1 VLSCAKQLLRPCL
14 SAGIALL
21 LALPGAQLSA
31 AEEQPAAVSDLR
43 YGVSLYHYFQQD
55 YFAALSELQV
65 ADLRGGIVGH
75 GNAPLVLRGAMSL
88 AFGLDRSASQIFEQ
102 ALDQHSSERVR
113 NAAWFYL
120 SKMRFRRGDWQ
131 GATASLLRIE
141 GKLDPRLRDEF
152 NAMQVNVALRSGD
165 LATAVSAMD
174 DRDRKNPWQPYLY
187 YNLGTAHIR
196 ADKKAE
202 GIEYLDR
209 LAAMKLSSTEYRAIR
224 DKALTAAGFSL
235 MQQQQYTDAV
245 ARFSKVQLDSPI
257 EEQALLG
264 YGWSAVELGDYHQ
277 ALAPWQLLAGRSPLR
292 PAVQE
297 ALLAV
302 PYAYEKLGSLG
313 SALSEFEA
321 AEAVFSDEIN
331 RLDALK
337 VSLSPR
343 QLLETVRFTHSDP
356 ELTQGHIDPEL
367 VGLIELLSG
376 DQFQLYS
383 RDMRDLDAL
392 GQRLDYWRR
401 NIDIYRDMLEHR
413 AQGRQHKL
421 ARMSA
426 SDYSGK
432 LEGIVQQRAVL
443 AGELAEAGNDTEM
456 PAIADAETKALWVRL
471 ETAQQALLRL
481 QAAGENVALEQQ
493 QLDRYRGLLLWRASD
508 RSPHWRRQAS
518 KRLQA
523 LDQAIANAQDNM
535 RRLRQVA
542 DEVPDIAPFEQ
553 RLQQL
558 QHRLQVQTVALDQSL
573 RATEASFYLVVVTEL
588 EQQQNRLRYYQSQ
601 ARLAR
606 ARLYDR
612 AQLEASR

>member
-1 VLSCAKQLLRPCL
+1 MLSRSMQRRRALL
-14 SAGIALL
+14 SMGIALL
-21 LALPGAQLSA
+21 MALPGVPVAA

-43 YGVSLYHYFQQD
+43 YGVSLYHYFQKD
-55 YFAALSELQV
+55 YLAALSELQV
-65 ADLRGGIVGH
+65 ADLRGGIEGH

-102 ALDQHSSERVR
+102 ALNQGSSERVR

-141 GKLDPRLRDEF
+141 GKIDPRLRDEF
-152 NAMQVNVALRSGD
+152 NAMQVNVALRSGN
-165 LATAVSAMD
+165 LATAVSAMN
-174 DRDRKNPWQPYLY
+174 DRDRSTPWQPYLY

-196 ADKKAE
+196 ANKNAE
-202 GIEYLDR
+202 GIAYLDR
-209 LAAMKLSSTEYRAIR
+209 LAAMKLHSAEHRAIR

-235 MQQQQYTDAV
+235 MQQQRYTDAV
-245 ARFSKVQLDSPI
+245 ARFSQVELDSPI
-257 EEQALLG
+257 VEQALLG

-277 ALAPWQLLAGRSPLR
+277 ALAPWQVLAAGSSLR

-302 PYAYEKLGSLG
+302 PYAYEKLGALG
-313 SALSEFEA
+313 SALNEFEA
-321 AEAVFSDEIN
+321 AEALFSDEID

-337 VSLSPR
+337 LKLTPSH
-343 QLLETVRFTHSDP
+343 LLQIVRFANTEP
-356 ELTQGHIDPEL
+356 EMLQGEIDPQI

-392 GQRLDYWRR
+392 GQRLDYWRH
-401 NIDIYRDMLEHR
+401 NIEIYRDMLAHR
-413 AQGRQHKL
+413 AQGREQKL

-426 SDYSGK
+426 SDYYGQ
-432 LEGIVQQRAVL
+432 LQGIEEQRTAL
-443 AGELAEAGNDTEM
+443 ARQLADATVATEM
-456 PAIADAETKALWVRL
+456 PAIADAESKALWARL
-471 ETAQQALLRL
+471 EAAQQALQRLRS
-481 QAAGENVALEQQ
+481 AGENVAMEQQ

-508 RSPHWRRQAS
+508 RSPHWRQQAS
-518 KRLQA
+518 KRLRA
-523 LDQAIANAQDNM
+523 LDQALADAQDTM
-535 RRLRQVA
+535 RSLQQVA
-542 DEVPDIAPFEQ
+542 DEVPDIAPFERRLQHLEQ
-553 RLQQL
+553 RLQL
-558 QHRLQVQTVALDQSL
+558 QTAALDESL
-573 RATEASFYLVVVTEL
+573 RATEASFYQVVVIEL

-612 AQLEASR
+612 AQMEASR

>member
-1 VLSCAKQLLRPCL
+1 MLSCAKQLGRY
-14 SAGIALL
+14 SVAAGIALL
-21 LALPGAQLSA
+21 LALSGGQVAA
-31 AEEQPAAVSDLR
+31 AEEQPAAASDLR
-43 YGVSLYHYFQQD
+43 YGVSLYHYFQKD
-55 YFAALSELQV
+55 YLAALSELQV
-65 ADLRGGIVGH
+65 ADLRGGIEDY
-75 GNAPLVLRGAMSL
+75 GNAPLVLRGEMSL

-102 ALDQHSSERVR
+102 ALDQESSELVR

-141 GKLDPRLRDEF
+141 GKLDPRLLDEF

-174 DRDRKNPWQPYLY
+174 DLDRKNPWQPYLY

-196 ADKKAE
+196 ADKNAE

-209 LAAMKLSSTEYRAIR
+209 LAAMKRSSAEYRAIR

-235 MQQQQYTDAV
+235 MQQQQYTDAM
-245 ARFSKVQLDSPI
+245 ARFSQVKLDSPFV
-257 EEQALLG
+257 EQALLG
-264 YGWSAVELGDYHQ
+264 YGWSAVELGDYHR
-277 ALAPWQLLAGRSPLR
+277 ALAPWQVLAGRSPLR

-321 AEAVFSDEIN
+321 AEAVFSAEID

-337 VSLSPR
+337 LSLSPR
-343 QLLETVRFTHSDP
+343 HLLETVRFNNTEP
-356 ELTQGHIDPEL
+356 ELAQSELDSEL

-383 RDMRDLDAL
+383 RDMRDLDAM

-401 NIDIYRDMLEHR
+401 NIDIYRDMLVHR
-413 AQGRQHKL
+413 ALAREQKL

-432 LEGIVQQRAVL
+432 LQAIVEQRMAL
-443 AGELAEAGNDTEM
+443 AGQLAEASIDTDM
-456 PAIADAETKALWVRL
+456 PAIADAENKARWGRVDA
-471 ETAQQALLRL
+471 AQQALQRL
-481 QAAGENVALEQQ
+481 DTAGDNVATQQ
-493 QLDRYRGLLLWRASD
+493 QELERYRGLFLWD
-508 RSPHWRRQAS
+508 WQRQAS
-518 KRLQA
+518 KRLRA
-523 LDQAIANAQDNM
+523 LDQAIADAQGN
-535 RRLRQVA
+535 LLSLQQVA
-542 DEVPDIAPFEQ
+542 DEVPDIAPFER

-558 QHRLQVQTVALDQSL
+558 QQRLQLQTVALDQSL
-573 RATEASFYLVVVTEL
+573 RATEAGFYQVVVAEL

-612 AQLEASR
+612 AQQEASR